1 MLPYAIG
8 QLGAITSRSSLIQVD
23 FDLSLNHKNKPDEE
37 LCKTLDDLLTGPT
50 FPSLQIVGLR
60 RTIHPELFPQLNA
73 AGRLMVLDQSF
84 WLDPP
89 VTAEELRSDG
99 SGEGNN
105 KNDVEGEE
113 GGEQIRDTAEEEN
126 DGSDI
131 TSTDDEHS
139 PLALPEN
146 YD

>member
-1 MLPYAIG
+1 MRAIRFSYISIVELGSFPNLKYLTYGSYVKDAVLPYAIR
-8 QLGAITSRSSLIQVD
+8 QLGAITSRSNLIQVD
-23 FDLSLNHKNKPDEE
+23 FDLSLDYKNKPDEE

-89 VTAEELRSDG
+89 VTADELGSDG

-105 KNDVEGEE
+105 KNDVEG
-113 GGEQIRDTAEEEN
+113 
-126 DGSDI
+126 
-131 TSTDDEHS
+131 
-139 PLALPEN
+139 
-146 YD
+146 